1 MRGPVVLR
9 GYLAT
14 ALAARFAGEGVG
26 LALVL
31 LAVERTGGAAHG
43 AFVLTAWTAPHALA
57 APLAGAVAARARRPR
72 LFYTGALVG
81 FGTALA
87 GLALLVG
94 RAPAAVVAAVA
105 VAGGACGPVVTGAL
119 SSLVARLI
127 PAGPVRDRAYAW
139 DAATYNAASVTAP
152 AVVGTIAAARSGAWS
167 MAALASAA
175 ALGAVLA
182 ALLPYGRR
190 GGAGPATAQGAG
202 NGGSASLA
210 ADGATDP
217 ATTAG
222 PGGPHGPGSPVGP
235 GGADESESPDRSA
248 GGPGRANGQGGVV
261 AAGLVALWRVRELRA
276 ITSATSLAFLGLG
289 ALTTTAV
296 LLADR
301 LGGGSGSGSVLMTA
315 FAVGALTGALGLT
328 RLSLPAGRLAEYAMT
343 GTGLALVAAS
353 WAPSL
358 PVAAALFAVAG
369 VCDGPLLAA
378 TLRIRADHA
387 PDGAREQVFTL
398 GAGLKMTAASAGAA
412 AAGFGAALPPA
423 WLLAAIGA
431 VQLAAAALHRALART
446 PAPSAEAAPA
456 LRSAAADPAA
466 PRAVPGPRDRP

>member
-1 MRGPVVLR
+1 MRGPAVLR

-152 AVVGTIAAARSGAWS
+152 AVVGTIAAARSSAWS
-167 MAALASAA
+167 MAALAAA
-175 ALGAVLA
+175 AGLGAALA

-190 GGAGPATAQGAG
+190 DGTGKSGTPDGP
-202 NGGSASLA
+202 
-210 ADGATDP
+210 
-217 ATTAG
+217 
-222 PGGPHGPGSPVGP
+222 
-235 GGADESESPDRSA
+235 A
-248 GGPGRANGQGGVV
+248 GGPGKATGQGGVV
-261 AAGLVALWRVRELRA
+261 AAGLIALWRVRELRA

-296 LLADR
+296 LLACR
-301 LGGGSGSGSVLMTA
+301 LGGGNGSGSVLMTA

-398 GAGLKMTAASAGAA
+398 GAGLKMSAASAGAA

-431 VQLAAAALHRALART
+431 VQLAAAALHRALARP
-446 PAPSAEAAPA
+446 PAPSPDTAPGPAPA
-456 LRSAAADPAA
+456 NAAA
-466 PRAVPGPRDRP
+466 PRPVPEPQDRP